1 MLMTRSIPNV
11 ILSALYKC
19 RLISSFLIMEEK
31 IDKLFNLFNDLKNK
45 QLFSLSIQ

>member
-1 MLMTRSIPNV
+1 MNSEFDTI
-11 ILSALYKC
+11 ALYKWVEKNSI
-19 RLISSFLIMEEK
+19 LIIMEEK